1 MPPVVEVVILGL
13 FSGLRP
19 GTSTVAVL
27 ALLKGHKPAR
37 TLLFFTV
44 AAFAFI
50 WVFGVL
56 VVLAFDGA
64 HVATGGTT
72 LSSVLD
78 IALGAAAI
86 GFAAGLERGWVNPTF
101 RRSPSASANGR
112 TARLTR
118 RMSNPTVG
126 VAAVTGALTHLP
138 GIVYVLALNAIATQ
152 TPPATSAGLQV
163 ALYAVLW
170 LLVPLSA
177 LALAIARPGAAVVYL
192 EQATL
197 WARRHEHVGLVVG
210 SLVVGIYFVVKG
222 TVQLLS

>member
-1 MPPVVEVVILGL
+1 MPPIVEVIVLGL

-27 ALLKGHKPAR
+27 ALLKGRKPAR
-37 TLLFFTV
+37 TLLVFTL

-50 WVFGVL
+50 WVIGVL

-86 GFAAGLERGWVNPTF
+86 GFAAGLHRGWVSPTL
-101 RRSPSASANGR
+101 RRAPGARSNGR
-112 TARLTR
+112 AARLTHR
-118 RMSNPTVG
+118 LSNPSAG

-138 GIVYVLALNAIATQ
+138 GIVYVLALNAIAMQ
-152 TPPATSAGLQV
+152 TPPATGAGLEV

-170 LLVPLSA
+170 LLVPLLS
-177 LALAIARPGAAVVYL
+177 LILVIARPGAAVAYL
-192 EQATL
+192 EQATV

-222 TVQLLS
+222 TVQLLD

>member
-1 MPPVVEVVILGL
+1 VPTIVEVIILGL

-44 AAFAFI
+44 AGFVFI
-50 WVFGVL
+50 WAIGVL
-56 VVLAFDGA
+56 VVLAFHGA
-64 HVATGGTT
+64 DRAAGGST
-72 LSSVLD
+72 LSSVLN

-86 GFAAGLERGWVNPTF
+86 GFAAGIHRGWVNPTF
-101 RRSPSASANGR
+101 RRSPSARSNGR
-112 TARLTR
+112 AARLTQR
-118 RMSNPTVG
+118 LSDPSAG

-138 GIVYVLALNAIATQ
+138 GLVYVLALNAIATQ
-152 TPPATSAGLQV
+152 NPPVTGAGLEV

-170 LLVPLSA
+170 LVVPLIS
-177 LALAIARPGAAVVYL
+177 LVLAIARPGAAAVYL
-192 EQATL
+192 ERATA
-197 WARRHEHVGLVVG
+197 WALRHEQVVLVVG
-210 SLVVGIYFVVKG
+210 SLVVGIYFVAKG

>member
-1 MPPVVEVVILGL
+1 VPPIVEVIVLGL

-27 ALLKGHKPAR
+27 ALLRGRRPAR
-37 TLLFFTV
+37 TLLVFTA

-50 WVFGVL
+50 WAIGVL

-86 GFAAGLERGWVNPTF
+86 GFAAGLHRGWVNPTF
-101 RRSPSASANGR
+101 RRSPSATSNGR
-112 TARLTR
+112 AARLTR
-118 RMSNPTVG
+118 RMSDPSVG

-138 GIVYVLALNAIATQ
+138 GIVYVLALNAIALQ
-152 TPPATSAGLQV
+152 TPPAAGAGLEV
-163 ALYAVLW
+163 GLYAVLW
-170 LLVPLSA
+170 LLVPLLS
-177 LALAIARPGAAVVYL
+177 LCLVVARPGAAVIYL
-192 EQATL
+192 ERATV
-197 WARRHEHVGLVVG
+197 WARRHEHAGLVAG
-210 SLVVGIYFVVKG
+210 SLVVGVYFVVKG
-222 TVQLLS
+222 TVQLLD